1 MKNNR
6 IVAHKMPSAESS
18 KHARRIAVRSTSNY
32 TREQN
37 GRPPGIHSEVFAWP
51 PGSTHSRE
59 SAWPPESTHSNVPA
73 KPKAYD
79 KTHAIM
85 HKDQARARISGSS
98 TQRAASPTPA
108 RRSDAKTPHPN
119 TPRSISSPQPVEVFS
134 SYDFPIGLRPVPTV
148 SPHDFAPPWQLV
160 VLRGARSA
168 CPARSAN

>member
-1 MKNNR
+1 MWRTKCHQQNLPNTPGTLPFVLLR
-6 IVAHKMPSAESS
+6 IM
-18 KHARRIAVRSTSNY
+18 
-32 TREQN
+32 REQN
-37 GRPPGIHSEVFAWP
+37 GRSPGAHSEVFAWP

-98 TQRAASPTPA
+98 TQRAAPPTPA

-134 SYDFPIGLRPVPTV
+134 SYDFPLAFGPYQLSVPATTS
-148 SPHDFAPPWQLV
+148 SPFPKEKR
-160 VLRGARSA
+160 RGARLACSA
-168 CPARSAN
+168 RRAS

>member
-18 KHARRIAVRSTSNY
+18 KHARHIAVRSTSNY

-51 PGSTHSRE
+51 PRSTHSRE
-59 SAWPPESTHSNVPA
+59 SAWPPESTHSNVLA
-73 KPKAYD
+73 RPKAYD
-79 KTHAIM
+79 ETHAACT
-85 HKDQARARISGSS
+85 KTGQVPGSVEAVPRGLLRQLQHAS
-98 TQRAASPTPA
+98 QTQKPLTQTP
-108 RRSDAKTPHPN
+108 
-119 TPRSISSPQPVEVFS
+119 PRSISSPQPVEVFS

-168 CPARSAN
+168 CSARSAN